1 MAKQLRVLIVDDV
14 EDDARLIVRELRNA
28 GLSPSFTRVANR
40 EALTEQLEAR
50 WDVLLCD
57 YSMPGFSAFEA
68 LKLVREAGVDLPFI
82 IVSGTVGEA
91 RAVEVM
97 RAGAHDYV
105 FKSNLSRL
113 PLAIEREL
121 READNRRERR
131 KLQEQLLLAERMAS
145 IGVVA
150 AGVVHEINNPLTV
163 LMGSA
168 ELAVR
173 TLAANTQTKAE
184 AAQNTVVH
192 AELDRV
198 LEAADRLRQIV
209 ADVKL
214 FSHAGADPVVSVDVH
229 TTLASSVRMA
239 LHETSGR
246 CRMITNFGETPLVAL
261 PASRLGQVFLN
272 LILNAAQAITP
283 GNAEENTIRITTS
296 TDETGWAVIEISD
309 TGRGIPAVMQHTIF
323 EPFVTTKPV
332 GVGTGLGLFV
342 THRIVSDAGGRI
354 ELQSEIGHGTTFRV
368 LLPASTRSSVEPTVL
383 PSGDQKLT
391 ALPGKEGKK
400 SASSRRMYAELA
412 SAHA

>member
-1 MAKQLRVLIVDDV
+1 MAKQLRVLIVDDA
-14 EDDARLIVRELRNA
+14 EDDAHLIVRELRNA
-28 GLSPSFTRVANR
+28 GLLLSFVRVATR
-40 EALTEQLEAR
+40 EALTRQLLDR

-68 LKLVREAGVDLPFI
+68 LDLVRQAGIDLPFI

-105 FKSNLSRL
+105 FKDNLSRL

-131 KLQEQLLLAERMAS
+131 RLQEQLLLSERMAS

-173 TLAANTQTKAE
+173 TLSADAA
-184 AAQNTVVH
+184 AADNAQKTVVH
-192 AELDRV
+192 EELDRV

-214 FSHAGADPVVSVDVH
+214 FSHAGADPVVSVDV
-229 TTLASSVRMA
+229 TNTLASSVRMA

-246 CRMITNFGETPLVAL
+246 CHVVTRFGDTPLVAL

-272 LILNAAQAITP
+272 LLLNAAQAIAP
-283 GNAEENTIRITTS
+283 GNAEHNEIRITTF
-296 TDETGWAVIEISD
+296 TDETGWAVIEVAD
-309 TGRGIPAVMQHTIF
+309 TGCGIPAQVQKTIF
-323 EPFVTTKPV
+323 EPFMTTKAV

-354 ELQSEIGHGTTFRV
+354 EFESEVGRGTTFRV
-368 LLPASTRSSVEPTVL
+368 RLPASTRPSSEPSVGNSAGVL
-383 PSGDQKLT
+383 PPSR
-391 ALPGKEGKK
+391 PGKEGKR
-400 SASSRRMYAELA
+400 SGSSRRAYAELA

>member
-14 EDDARLIVRELRNA
+14 EDDARLIERELRNA
-28 GLSPSFTRVANR
+28 GLLPSFTRVANR
-40 EALTEQLEAR
+40 EALSKELSQR

-68 LKLVREAGVDLPFI
+68 LQLVRDAGLDLPFI

-131 KLQEQLLLAERMAS
+131 RLQEQLLLSERMAS
-145 IGVVA
+145 IGLVA

-168 ELAVR
+168 ELAQRSLSGDGDASPATGPQV
-173 TLAANTQTKAE
+173 A
-184 AAQNTVVH
+184 H

-214 FSHAGADPVVSVDVH
+214 FSHAGADPVVSVDVL

-246 CRMITNFGETPLVAL
+246 CHVRTSFAPTPLVAL

-272 LILNAAQAITP
+272 LILNAAQAIDGAGVVTVVVGMAAP
-283 GNAEENTIRITTS
+283 GEAPR
-296 TDETGWAVIEISD
+296 GPIERPVKLMVRD
-309 TGRGIPAVMQHTIF
+309 TGPGIPDAVQERLF
-323 EPFVTTKPV
+323 EPFATGRP
-332 GVGTGLGLFV
+332 GGTGLGLPIV
-342 THRIVSDAGGRI
+342 QRAVAAHRGIILVDTAPGV
-354 ELQSEIGHGTTFRV
+354 GTTFTIF
-368 LLPASTRSSVEPTVL
+368 LPETWNGEA
-383 PSGDQKLT
+383 T
-391 ALPGKEGKK
+391 A
-400 SASSRRMYAELA
+400 
-412 SAHA
+412 

>member
-1 MAKQLRVLIVDDV
+1 MAKQLRVLIVDDA
-14 EDDARLIVRELRNA
+14 EDDAHLIVRELRNA
-28 GLSPSFTRVANR
+28 GLLLSFSRVATR
-40 EALTEQLEAR
+40 EALTQQLVER

-68 LKLVREAGVDLPFI
+68 LDLVRHAGIDLPFI

-131 KLQEQLLLAERMAS
+131 RLQEQLLLAERMAS

-173 TLAANTQTKAE
+173 TLSADSALVANNEQKA
-184 AAQNTVVH
+184 VVH
-192 AELDRV
+192 EELDRV

-214 FSHAGADPVVSVDVH
+214 FSHAGADPVVSVDVT

-246 CRMITNFGETPLVAL
+246 CYIVTRFGETPLVAL

-272 LILNAAQAITP
+272 LLLNAAQAIAP
-283 GNAEENTIRITTS
+283 GNAEQNEIRLTTF
-296 TDETGWAVIEISD
+296 TDETGWAVIEVAD
-309 TGRGIPAVMQHTIF
+309 TGCGIPAQVQKTIF
-323 EPFVTTKPV
+323 EPFMTTKAV

-354 ELQSEIGHGTTFRV
+354 EFESEVGRGTTFRV
-368 LLPASTRSSVEPTVL
+368 RLPASTRPSSEPSLGDSADVL
-383 PSGDQKLT
+383 PPARQN
-391 ALPGKEGKK
+391 KEGKRLV
-400 SASSRRMYAELA
+400 SSRRACAELA

>member
-1 MAKQLRVLIVDDV
+1 MAKQLRVLIVDDA
-14 EDDARLIVRELRNA
+14 EDDAHLIVRELRNA
-28 GLSPSFTRVANR
+28 GLLLSFNRVATR
-40 EALTEQLEAR
+40 EALRQELTEH
-50 WDVLLCD
+50 WDVVLCD

-68 LKLVREAGVDLPFI
+68 LDLVRHAGVDLPFI

-105 FKSNLSRL
+105 FKNSLSRL

-131 KLQEQLLLAERMAS
+131 RLQEQLLLSERMAS

-168 ELAVR
+168 EMAQK
-173 TLAANTQTKAE
+173 TLSKDATPK
-184 AAQNTVVH
+184 TVVH
-192 AELDRV
+192 EELDRV

-214 FSHAGADPVVSVDVH
+214 FSHAGADPVVSVDVI

-246 CRMITNFGETPLVAL
+246 CHVVTTFGETPLVAL

-272 LILNAAQAITP
+272 LLLNAAQAIAP
-283 GNAEENTIRITTS
+283 GRAEENEIRITTL
-296 TDETGWAVIEISD
+296 TDDQGWAVIEIAD
-309 TGRGIPAVMQHTIF
+309 TGSGIPAEVQRTIF
-323 EPFVTTKPV
+323 EPFMTTKPV
-332 GVGTGLGLFV
+332 GIGTGLGLFV

-354 ELQSEIGHGTTFRV
+354 EFESEVGRGTTFRV
-368 LLPASTRSSVEPTVL
+368 RLPASTRASAEPRLGPSADSS
-383 PSGDQKLT
+383 PS
-391 ALPGKEGKK
+391 PRSGKEGKRAI
-400 SASSRRMYAELA
+400 SPRRVAYAELA

>member
-14 EDDARLIVRELRNA
+14 EDDAHLIVRELRNA
-28 GLSPSFTRVANR
+28 GLLLSFERVASR
-40 EALTEQLEAR
+40 AALQARLLES

-68 LKLVREAGVDLPFI
+68 LDLVRDTGIDLPFI

-121 READNRRERR
+121 REAGNRRERR
-131 KLQEQLLLAERMAS
+131 RLQEQLLLAERMAS

-168 ELAVR
+168 ELAQR
-173 TLAANTQTKAE
+173 TLSADADPAAHS
-184 AAQNTVVH
+184 AQSTVVH

-214 FSHAGADPVVSVDVH
+214 FSHAGADPVVSVDVL

-246 CRMITNFGETPLVAL
+246 CHVVTELGPTPLVAL

-272 LILNAAQAITP
+272 LILNAAQAIVP
-283 GNAEENTIRITTS
+283 GQAEANQIRLTTY
-296 TDETGWAVIEISD
+296 TDEHGWAVIEVAD
-309 TGRGIPAVMQHTIF
+309 TGSGIPEQVQKTIF

-354 ELQSEIGHGTTFRV
+354 EFESELARGTTFRV
-368 LLPASTRSSVEPTVL
+368 SLPASTRPSVERSPGPQVL
-383 PSGDQKLT
+383 GDAPPQREGESK
-391 ALPGKEGKK
+391 KE
-400 SASSRRMYAELA
+400 RRTRPAYAELT
-412 SAHA
+412 SAQA

>member
-14 EDDARLIVRELRNA
+14 EDDAHLIVRELRNA
-28 GLSPSFTRVANR
+28 GLLLSFVRVASR
-40 EALTEQLEAR
+40 EALTQQLR
-50 WDVLLCD
+50 DSWDVLLCD

-68 LKLVREAGVDLPFI
+68 LDLVRHAGVDLPFI

-105 FKSNLSRL
+105 FKNNLSRL

-121 READNRRERR
+121 RDADNRRERR
-131 KLQEQLLLAERMAS
+131 RLQEQLLLAERMAS

-163 LMGSA
+163 LLGSA
-168 ELAVR
+168 ELAR
-173 TLAANTQTKAE
+173 TLSAESEADPDKART
-184 AAQNTVVH
+184 TVMH

-214 FSHAGADPVVSVDVH
+214 FSHAGADPVVSVDV
-229 TTLASSVRMA
+229 TNTLASSVRMA

-246 CRMITNFGETPLVAL
+246 CHMVTNFGDTPLVAL

-272 LILNAAQAITP
+272 LILNAAQAIAP
-283 GNAEENTIRITTS
+283 GKAEQNEIRITTF
-296 TDETGWAVIEISD
+296 TDESGWAVIEIAD
-309 TGRGIPAVMQHTIF
+309 TGSGIPAHVQKTIF
-323 EPFVTTKPV
+323 EPFMTTKAV

-354 ELQSEIGHGTTFRV
+354 EFESEAGRGTTFRV
-368 LLPASTRSSVEPTVL
+368 LLPASTRPSSEPSLGRSPDVSPPTR
-383 PSGDQKLT
+383 
-391 ALPGKEGKK
+391 PGKEGKK
-400 SASSRRMYAELA
+400 SGSPRRAYAELA